1 MTRATFDRFEFDPE
15 RRALLDA
22 GATVHLSPK
31 AFTLL
36 GVLIENSP
44 RAVSKKALTDAVW
57 PQTFVEESNLASL
70 VAELRTVLGDDAR
83 RPRFVRTVHGFGYA
97 FNADVQR
104 AEPRQRVAVLQVAG
118 EEFPIFEGEN
128 ILGRD
133 PSAPVQVDHATVSRR
148 HASII
153 VKGGVAV
160 LEDLSSKNGTFLED
174 RKERMTAPVVLE
186 DGAVFVLGDVRIVFR
201 RGTTLGSTVTIG
213 G

>member
-22 GATVHLSPK
+22 GTDVHLSPK

-44 RAVSKKALTDAVW
+44 RAVSKKALIDAVW
-57 PQTFVEESNLASL
+57 PQTYVEESNLASL
-70 VAELRTVLGDDAR
+70 VTEVRTVLGDDAR
-83 RPRFVRTVHGFGYA
+83 QPRFVRTVHGFGYA
-97 FNADVQR
+97 FTAIVQR
-104 AEPRQRVAVLQVAG
+104 TEPRQKAGLLQIAG
-118 EEFPIFEGEN
+118 EELPIFEGEN

-133 PSAPVQVDHATVSRR
+133 PSAPVQIDHGTVSRR
-148 HASII
+148 HASIF
-153 VKGGVAV
+153 VKGDLAV
-160 LEDLSSKNGTFLED
+160 LEDLSSKNGTFLD
-174 RKERMTAPVVLE
+174 GRKERITEPVVLE
-186 DGAVFVLGDVRIVFR
+186 DGAVFVVGDVRVVFR